1 MSCTGSTGS
10 SKHVLATEASVSAPV
25 WVGGRVARPVQSR
38 NKFNFLSFTARTCSG
53 TRRDHSDVAV
63 ALLADRTPGP
73 DMAQICC
80 GTSFFLTFFSAIQSS
95 SRPWVRNVGSA
106 DITVVSN
113 GIVGCAKVRTFVTV
127 AVSDTVFKAEA
138 LRQYAQTMGSDDRCF
153 GFRRSK
159 VAL

>member
-1 MSCTGSTGS
+1 
-10 SKHVLATEASVSAPV
+10 
-25 WVGGRVARPVQSR
+25 
-38 NKFNFLSFTARTCSG
+38 
-53 TRRDHSDVAV
+53 
-63 ALLADRTPGP
+63 
-73 DMAQICC
+73 MAQICC